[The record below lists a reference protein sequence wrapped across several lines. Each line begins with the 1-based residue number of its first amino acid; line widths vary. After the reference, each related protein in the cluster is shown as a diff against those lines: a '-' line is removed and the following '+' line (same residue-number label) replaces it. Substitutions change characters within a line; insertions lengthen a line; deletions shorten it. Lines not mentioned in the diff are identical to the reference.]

1 MSPYFPKY
9 KVVFLFISLV
19 AAVFAVACGKV
30 SPDVPTGIS
39 PEGPGEEPARKMVT
53 ITVSIPE
60 GGLELPSAVAQASSA
75 TVIAAA
81 DWQDQDT
88 KVTMVQD
95 PSDYKI
101 IKPSW
106 EEGDILEING
116 SEFILS
122 GEPGSPV
129 GQFRGPEPE
138 PMRSGKYRV
147 TLKANKHTP
156 EDYNN
161 QVQSADGS
169 LAHLGYSVTI
179 DGAPRY
185 DNINL
190 TQDWASSWG
199 ATISGQCSVLRLRAK
214 LPAAVAPYVRK
225 VIFSS
230 SAAAFNGSNT
240 LTVTLETPGTAGSDN
255 ILDVYATLPPVD
267 GDPVSI
273 PDIKVTFQVGA
284 DDHAYDKYT
293 HYRTLGGKT
302 VQGGTTIVVNADCSE
317 VDKFANARNETGKGT
332 EGHPYLI
339 FDQHQMDGMHALMA
353 AAADKAFTYFSLQDD
368 VDMTGI
374 EWVGLNNNGTYQK
387 WIHFEGNNHTV
398 SNLTAEGGGENEP
411 ARAYPSLF
419 GVLYGSVQD
428 LVIDHATIIPK
439 GNVSGVLAGYIG
451 STSDYAEARNR
462 CAVRNVTIRNSQCG
476 SSTDAVAS
484 TGRWTGAVAGHIY
497 STGTELSDITVENV
511 SIYNR
516 RGGVGGVVGTV
527 SLSTTTSNLSVD
539 GCTLVT
545 EQSGGTDFSAG
556 GLFGRATAPFT
567 LSGTNRVQNT
577 SVTGVCYVGGVIGQ
591 VTHADVSISGCDGT
605 GSVSGHRNV
614 GGFVGMASGGA
625 GFAHCRAYAS
635 VSASEYNVGGFVGYS
650 EGAESYSDCYY
661 RGSSVTSSYAGDA
674 ETPDN
679 KQANLGGFAGLVGD
693 DEHAFTGSITDCH
706 VIAPGNTVVH
716 VTVTDANKPARVGGF
731 VGRIGIHSGTE
742 NTGTF
747 EACHTHMVQPTGSR
761 YVGGLA
767 GVSYVNISKCYTTG
781 AADGVV
787 VASTGEC
794 GGLVGYQEHN
804 TIEYCYSTVS
814 VSCANSVYDVGGL
827 VGKAK
832 TATLEQ
838 CYACGTVSGKNSSTG
853 GVVGKLEGSSSAKQ
867 LISWSKDASVAATR
881 YYGSKDS
888 SVVIATLLDGTT
900 NSCYSKPKGNRYFS
914 SVAHNLEWDESGVWS
929 FPAAANEVPTLN
941 L

>member
-1 MSPYFPKY
+1 MVKI
-9 KVVFLFISLV
+9 LFIALV
-19 AAVFAVACGKV
+19 AAVFAVACSKV
-30 SPDVPTGIS
+30 NPEVPSGMPS
-39 PEGPGEEPARKMVT
+39 EETARKMVT
-53 ITVSIPE
+53 ITVAIPE

-75 TVIAAA
+75 TLMAAQ
-81 DWQDQDT
+81 DWTDCDT
-88 KVTMVQD
+88 KVAMVQD

-116 SEFILS
+116 SEFTLS
-122 GEPGSPV
+122 SEPGSPV
-129 GQFRGPEPE
+129 GQFIGEEPE

-156 EDYNN
+156 ADYNN
-161 QVQSADGS
+161 QVQSADGN
-169 LAHLGYSVTI
+169 LDHLGYSVTI

-185 DNINL
+185 DNISL
-190 TQDWASSWG
+190 TQSWAASCG
-199 ATISGQCSVLRLRAK
+199 ATLSGQCSVLRLRAK

-267 GDPVSI
+267 DDPVVI
-273 PDIKVTFQVGA
+273 PDIKVTFQVG
-284 DDHAYDKYT
+284 DDEHAYDKYT

-317 VDKFANARNETGKGT
+317 VDKFANGRGAGLGT
-332 EGHPYLI
+332 SAQPYLI

-353 AAADKAFTYFSLQDD
+353 AATDKAFTHFSLQDD

-374 EWVGLNNNGTYQK
+374 EWVGLNNNGNYQK
-387 WIHFEGNNHTV
+387 WIHFDGHNHRV
-398 SNLTAEGGGENEP
+398 SNLTCEGGGENDP
-411 ARAYPSLF
+411 AHAYPSLF
-419 GVLYGSVQD
+419 GVLYGSVQN
-428 LVIDHATIIPK
+428 LVIENATIIPK
-439 GNVSGVLAGYIG
+439 GNVSGILAGYIV
-451 STSDYAEARNR
+451 STSNYSEARNQ

-497 STGTELSDITVENV
+497 STGTALSDITVENV

-527 SLSTTTSNLSVD
+527 SLSATAPNLSVS
-539 GCTLVT
+539 GSTLVT
-545 EQSGGTDFSAG
+545 EQYGGTDFAAG
-556 GLFGRATAPFT
+556 GLFGRASAPFT
-567 LSGTNRVQNT
+567 LSGTNHVQNT

-605 GSVSGHRNV
+605 GSVSGNRNV

-661 RGSSVTSSYAGDA
+661 RGTSVTSSYEGDA

-679 KQANLGGFAGLVGD
+679 RQVNLGGFAGMVGD

-716 VTVTDANKPARVGGF
+716 VTVTDANKPTRVGGF
-731 VGRIGIHSGTE
+731 VGRIGIQSGVG
-742 NTGTF
+742 NTGRF
-747 EACHTHMVQPTGSR
+747 EACHCHMVQPTGSR

-781 AADGVV
+781 ASDGVV

-794 GGLVGYQEHN
+794 GGLVGYQVFN
-804 TIEYCYSTVS
+804 KIEYSYSTVS

-853 GVVGKLEGSSSAKQ
+853 GVVGKLEGSSTAKQ

-900 NSCYSKPKGNRYFS
+900 NSCYSKPKGSRYFS
-914 SVAHNLEWDESGVWS
+914 SVAHNLEWDEDGVWS